1 MLERVRSSLF
11 IRSLGTPQVA
21 LTQRTA
27 HQSASVEIHADSS
40 ARTALR
46 LPRRPT
52 RRIACARRPRS
63 SATATAWLPARVPRP
78 GRSHPRRR
86 DGSGAV
92 CARTRGPNGPPAVS
106 LAVVPVRGSAS
117 TSRTIS
123 KAVSTELNWT
133 SLCAACCT
141 WRNVG
146 KLTFCPPPPPRSVSS
161 LYRWWLRVAPHRVL
175 SLRC

>member
-78 GRSHPRRR
+78 GRSHPRR

-123 KAVSTELNWT
+123 KAVSTELDVFV
-133 SLCAACCT
+133 CCVLHLEKCWET
-141 WRNVG
+141 DF
-146 KLTFCPPPPPRSVSS
+146 LPPPPPTFCLV
-161 LYRWWLRVAPHRVL
+161 VI
-175 SLRC
+175 